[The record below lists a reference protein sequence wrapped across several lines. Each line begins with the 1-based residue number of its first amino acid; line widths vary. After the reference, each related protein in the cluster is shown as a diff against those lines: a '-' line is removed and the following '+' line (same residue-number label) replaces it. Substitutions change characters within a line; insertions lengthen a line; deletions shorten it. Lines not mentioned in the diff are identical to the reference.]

1 MDDVPLPEY
10 WNQPVSQVDGI
21 PPGGSVVKV
30 NPQTAI
36 SNVLAYFSREYMI
49 TCTGLLLSNA
59 NAAYF
64 SYGYAINSSNQLIFR
79 GNAVCECTWTIVHRP
94 SASS

>member
-21 PPGGSVVKV
+21 PLGGSVVKV

-49 TCTGLLLSNA
+49 TCTGHLL
-59 NAAYF
+59 
-64 SYGYAINSSNQLIFR
+64 
-79 GNAVCECTWTIVHRP
+79 
-94 SASS
+94 